1 MADYT
6 KNAEIVNN
14 PSEDDMMLMGDFG
27 PGNARMLTES
37 EMDTRDEIS
46 AKIEAGIPLTPDER
60 GLVPGPENMY
70 FDERVGRNVPV
81 GTPNQ
86 QIMDEARRMGR
97 DPFPAAE
104 GLRSVEGPRTSRGM
118 APDQFP
124 SPEGLSSVGRVEP
137 MSGRISERSVDELIG
152 ASPAGPALK
161 PLGPPTR
168 AESIQERIEELKRQQ
183 QILRER
189 LDDSR
194 RQRVDDLRRKNRTR
208 LERDLE
214 AARQRL
220 DDFERQQQP
229 RLESMRESM
238 REETERFIQEER
250 SRQLEEFRRQRQLEE
265 LRRQQRI
272 LFEMDL
278 NQLSPQEARMQR
290 MITGNRRR

>member
-14 PSEDDMMLMGDFG
+14 PSDDDMMLMRDFG

-37 EMDTRDEIS
+37 EMDFQDRIA

-118 APDQFP
+118 PADQFP

-137 MSGRISERSVDELIG
+137 MSGRISDIRQRSVDELIG
-152 ASPAGPALK
+152 ARPAGPALK

-168 AESIQERIEELKRQQ
+168 AESIQE
-183 QILRER
+183 
-189 LDDSR
+189 
-194 RQRVDDLRRKNRTR
+194 
-208 LERDLE
+208 
-214 AARQRL
+214 
-220 DDFERQQQP
+220 
-229 RLESMRESM
+229 
-238 REETERFIQEER
+238 ER
-250 SRQLEEFRRQRQLEE
+250 SRQLEE
-265 LRRQQRI
+265 LRRQQQI
-272 LFEMDL
+272 LLGRDL
-278 NQLSPQEARMQR
+278 NQLTDEELRMQR
-290 MITGNRRR
+290 MITGNRGR